1 MFWQFSEQQLELAV
15 HAFPRVVQPPGLMAA
30 HMLFAQLPEQHW
42 ALPVQALPFC
52 WHAVALQDPPEQFRL
67 QQSLLTVQ
75 GEPVPLQRPITH
87 TRCCRSQAPEQH
99 SAALEQDAPSPVQDM
114 PGPSIPAEPP
124 LPPAGPSVLPPE
136 PPLPAAPP
144 LPPVLL
150 LTSSPQPTKK
160 SKHRPTRAAER
171 IETSRQMENRMRYAG
186 SPRERYSFVRIG
198 NQPLKD

>member
-1 MFWQFSEQQLELAV
+1 
-15 HAFPRVVQPPGLMAA
+15 
-30 HMLFAQLPEQHW
+30 
-42 ALPVQALPFC
+42 
-52 WHAVALQDPPEQFRL
+52 PPEQFRL

-124 LPPAGPSVLPPE
+124 LPPAAPSVLPPH
-136 PPLPAAPP
+136 PPLPAPPLLPPAPPPPAAPP